1 MLKTLS
7 TIFGIMLLVSACGDN
22 PQSVSLKTPPAATPP
37 TPRTWMVFFDT
48 NSVALSPQAMNTIA
62 AAADSQKTTPN
73 SRVSVAGFTDTEGGA
88 AYNQALSVRRANA
101 VRDGLVRNGV
111 SAQAITIIGEGE
123 MGQLVPTGDQVRYPS
138 NRRAAIVVQ

>member
-48 NSVALSPQAMNTIA
+48 NSVALSPQATNTVS
-62 AAADSQKTTPN
+62 AAADIAKTSN
-73 SRVSVAGFTDTEGGA
+73 AKVRVAGFTDTEGGV

-101 VRDGLVRNGV
+101 VRDGLVRSGV
-111 SAQAITIIGEGE
+111 PAQSVTIIGEGE
-123 MGQLVPTGDQVRYPS
+123 MGLLVPTGDQVRYPS